1 MAPGHRPGP
10 EVNLQPPVDAKLA
23 AVLLLVYPAD
33 SPQIASAD
41 ETRLYLPM
49 MKRPPRSG
57 PHSGQISFPGG
68 AHEAEDAGLE
78 QTALRESE
86 EELGIQPAD
95 VRVLGR
101 LSRLYVPP
109 SGFLVSPYVGWSDA
123 RPNFRPD
130 PREVAAVLEIPLAHL
145 MAPETRQSEE
155 RERPGGASTVPF
167 FQFTEPDRE
176 HKIWGASAMMMA
188 EFLAIVDGLSES
200 RE

>member
-10 EVNLQPPVDAKLA
+10 EVNLQPPADAKLA
-23 AVLLLVYPAD
+23 AVLLLVYPTD
-33 SPQIASAD
+33 SPKIASAG

-68 AHEAEDAGLE
+68 AHEPEDANLE

-86 EELGIQPAD
+86 EELAIRAEN

-101 LSRLYVPP
+101 LSQLYVPP

-155 RERPGGASTVPF
+155 RDWPGGPSTVPYF
-167 FQFTEPDRE
+167 RFAEADRE
-176 HKIWGASAMMMA
+176 HKIWGARAMMMA
-188 EFLAIVDGLSES
+188 EFLAVLAGMD
-200 RE
+200 